1 MQSQQL
7 NLDVI
12 SNNLANVNTTGFKE
26 SRPQFQDLLYDTT
39 KAAGAQQGG
48 GNQLPASLQVGQG
61 SVPVATERIFTQ
73 GELSQTGGNLDMAIQ
88 GNGFFEVQMP
98 DGTLAYTR
106 DGGFKTDSQ
115 GRVVTSEGYPVQG
128 GFQPVPPGTTN
139 ITITA
144 SGAATYTTS
153 SGSTNFQIQ
162 LANFNNPGGLDA
174 QGHSALQGNAGL
186 RHAPARHAG
195 RQRLRPAGTGL
206 ARAFQ
211 CQRRAGNGQPHPRA
225 ARVRGEFQ
233 GRPGRRRDDANQ
245 QQPPTLMKQFPAI
258 KLLILL
264 GLLHGAGSA
273 SILIAGESAPLQL
286 NAVAPVSGDGVFLP
300 QLFTSAAPLPAVKLC
315 DSPAFGKILV
325 LTHDQVGE
333 LLANNAPAWGTNF
346 TGADSV
352 KISRR
357 AGTFGES
364 DALGLLTET
373 LQRDYIRDKGQL
385 ELQLAQPWGSLVLP
399 DEPLTLPTWWSN
411 APAWAS
417 RPAS

>member
-39 KAAGAQQGG
+39 KQAGSQQGG

-73 GELSQTGGNLDMAIQ
+73 GELSQTGGNLDLAIQ

-139 ITITA
+139 ITITS
-144 SGAATYTTS
+144 SGAATYTTA

-174 QGHSALQGNAGL
+174 MGHNLYKET
-186 RHAPARHAG
+186 PAS
-195 RQRLRPAGTGL
+195 GT
-206 ARAFQ
+206 
-211 CQRRAGNGQPHPRA
+211 
-225 ARVRGEFQ
+225 
-233 GRPGRRRDDANQ
+233 
-245 QQPPTLMKQFPAI
+245 PTLGTPGADGMGQVEQGS
-258 KLLILL
+258 LELSNVSVVQEMVNLIL
-264 GLLHGAGSA
+264 AQRAYEVNSK
-273 SILIAGESAPLQL
+273 
-286 NAVAPVSGDGVFLP
+286 AVQAADEMM
-300 QLFTSAAPLPAVKLC
+300 QTS
-315 DSPAFGKILV
+315 
-325 LTHDQVGE
+325 
-333 LLANNAPAWGTNF
+333 NN
-346 TGADSV
+346 
-352 KISRR
+352 
-357 AGTFGES
+357 
-364 DALGLLTET
+364 
-373 LQRDYIRDKGQL
+373 LQR
-385 ELQLAQPWGSLVLP
+385 
-399 DEPLTLPTWWSN
+399 
-411 APAWAS
+411 
-417 RPAS
+417 